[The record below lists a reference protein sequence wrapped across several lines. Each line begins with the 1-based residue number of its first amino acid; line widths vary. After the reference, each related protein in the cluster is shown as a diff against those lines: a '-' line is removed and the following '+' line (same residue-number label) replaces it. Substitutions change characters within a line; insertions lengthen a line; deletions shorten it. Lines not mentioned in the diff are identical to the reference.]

1 MTGFVLVEEAPD
13 VLRPDLLR
21 SRLNTEGCGAVVSFV
36 GLTRETEGEADVLR
50 LEFDAWQDRL
60 TPVLKGLAEQAI
72 QNFGV
77 MAVAMAHRTG
87 SVGPQE
93 PIVAIHVGSPH
104 RKEAFQACEWLI
116 DELKKQ
122 APIWKKEVYL
132 RRGDLEG
139 GVGLSEKSI
148 EGIVNIGSK
157 PSVERRATARGR
169 LSLQAST
176 KTAIVEGDVSKGD
189 VLEASTI
196 AAIQAVKETPRIVPH
211 CHPIPLEGTEVNWR
225 WDDDDLWCTVTVSA
239 HYKTGIE
246 MEALTGVAAGLLCAF
261 DMVKS
266 LEKDSDGQYPTAR
279 ITDLEVVEKFK
290 GN

>member
-122 APIWKKEVYL
+122 APIWKKEVTTD
-132 RRGDLEG
+132 GDTWKEG
-139 GVGLSEKSI
+139 LG
-148 EGIVNIGSK
+148 
-157 PSVERRATARGR
+157 
-169 LSLQAST
+169 
-176 KTAIVEGDVSKGD
+176 
-189 VLEASTI
+189 
-196 AAIQAVKETPRIVPH
+196 
-211 CHPIPLEGTEVNWR
+211 
-225 WDDDDLWCTVTVSA
+225 
-239 HYKTGIE
+239 
-246 MEALTGVAAGLLCAF
+246 
-261 DMVKS
+261 
-266 LEKDSDGQYPTAR
+266 
-279 ITDLEVVEKFK
+279 
-290 GN
+290 

>member
-13 VLRPDLLR
+13 VLRPDMLL

-50 LEFDAWQDRL
+50 LEFDAWQDKL

-122 APIWKKEVYL
+122 APIWKKEVTS
-132 RRGDLEG
+132 EG
-139 GVGLSEKSI
+139 ETWKEGL
-148 EGIVNIGSK
+148 G
-157 PSVERRATARGR
+157 
-169 LSLQAST
+169 
-176 KTAIVEGDVSKGD
+176 
-189 VLEASTI
+189 
-196 AAIQAVKETPRIVPH
+196 
-211 CHPIPLEGTEVNWR
+211 
-225 WDDDDLWCTVTVSA
+225 
-239 HYKTGIE
+239 
-246 MEALTGVAAGLLCAF
+246 
-261 DMVKS
+261 
-266 LEKDSDGQYPTAR
+266 
-279 ITDLEVVEKFK
+279 
-290 GN
+290 

>member
-50 LEFDAWQDRL
+50 LEFDAWQARL

-122 APIWKKEVYL
+122 APIWKKEVTTD
-132 RRGDLEG
+132 GETWKEG
-139 GVGLSEKSI
+139 LG
-148 EGIVNIGSK
+148 
-157 PSVERRATARGR
+157 
-169 LSLQAST
+169 
-176 KTAIVEGDVSKGD
+176 
-189 VLEASTI
+189 
-196 AAIQAVKETPRIVPH
+196 
-211 CHPIPLEGTEVNWR
+211 
-225 WDDDDLWCTVTVSA
+225 
-239 HYKTGIE
+239 
-246 MEALTGVAAGLLCAF
+246 
-261 DMVKS
+261 
-266 LEKDSDGQYPTAR
+266 
-279 ITDLEVVEKFK
+279 
-290 GN
+290 